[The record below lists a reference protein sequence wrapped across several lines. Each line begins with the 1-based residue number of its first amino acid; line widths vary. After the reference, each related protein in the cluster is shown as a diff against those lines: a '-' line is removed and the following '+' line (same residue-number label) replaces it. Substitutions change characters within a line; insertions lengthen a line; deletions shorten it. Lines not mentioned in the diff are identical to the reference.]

1 MRAGTTNEGYRGRG
15 PGRGRSDYSVN
26 IPLELASPDMDAPP
40 GKTYGFAL
48 GWRYLKTGRTFAML
62 TNKGKYGLK
71 AMVHL
76 AGLPPGQPALVA
88 DIAAANAIPKKFL
101 DAILGELRTAG
112 LVHSKKGRGGGYV
125 LAKSPIDIMVGE
137 IVRALDGPLAP
148 IACAS
153 RNFYRRCDDCI
164 FEGNCSVRL
173 MMIEVRDATALVLDN
188 RSLAAMRALTET
200 ADVELNYDI

>member
-1 MRAGTTNEGYRGRG
+1 MHSRIESQRRRARRRAAE
-15 PGRGRSDYSVN
+15 
-26 IPLELASPDMDAPP
+26 EAP
-40 GKTYGFAL
+40 
-48 GWRYLKTGRTFAML
+48 RML

-76 AGLPPGQPALVA
+76 AGLPPAQPALVA
-88 DIAAANAIPKKFL
+88 DIAAANNIPKKFL

-125 LAKSPIDIMVGE
+125 LAKSPLDTTVGE

-153 RNFYRRCDDCI
+153 RKFYRRCDDCPA
-164 FEGNCSVRL
+164 EVNCSVRL
-173 MMIEVRDATALVLDN
+173 MMIEVRDAIALVLDN
-188 RSLAAMRALTET
+188 RSLAAMRSLTE
-200 ADVELNYDI
+200 ANAGELTYDI

>member
-1 MRAGTTNEGYRGRG
+1 
-15 PGRGRSDYSVN
+15 
-26 IPLELASPDMDAPP
+26 
-40 GKTYGFAL
+40 
-48 GWRYLKTGRTFAML
+48 ML

-76 AGLPPGQPALVA
+76 AGMPPGQPALVA
-88 DIAAANAIPKKFL
+88 DIAAANSIPKKFL

-125 LAKSPIDIMVGE
+125 LAKSPYEIMVGQ

-153 RNFYRRCDDCI
+153 RKFYRRCDDCPA
-164 FEGNCSVRL
+164 EVQCSVRL
-173 MMIEVRDATALVLDN
+173 MMIEARDAIAQVLDN
-188 RSLAAMRALTET
+188 RSLAAMRALTE
-200 ADVELNYDI
+200 ADEEELTYHI

>member
-1 MRAGTTNEGYRGRG
+1 
-15 PGRGRSDYSVN
+15 
-26 IPLELASPDMDAPP
+26 
-40 GKTYGFAL
+40 
-48 GWRYLKTGRTFAML
+48 ML

-76 AGLPPGQPALVA
+76 AGLAPGQPALVA
-88 DIAAANAIPKKFL
+88 DIASTNNIPKKFL

-125 LAKSPIDIMVGE
+125 LAKPAVDIMVGE

-153 RNFYRRCDDCI
+153 RKFYRRCDDCA
-164 FEGNCSVRL
+164 FEKNCSVRL
-173 MMIEVRDATALVLDN
+173 MMIEVRDAIALVLEN
-188 RSLAAMRALTET
+188 RSLAAMRALTD
-200 ADVELNYDI
+200 AQDAELTYDI

>member
-1 MRAGTTNEGYRGRG
+1 MDYRWLSAYFSGLGRRLPEKG
-15 PGRGRSDYSVN
+15 PRRDS
-26 IPLELASPDMDAPP
+26 
-40 GKTYGFAL
+40 
-48 GWRYLKTGRTFAML
+48 ML

-76 AGLPPGQPALVA
+76 AGLMPGRPALVA
-88 DIAAANAIPKKFL
+88 DIAAANMIPKKFL

-125 LAKSPIDIMVGE
+125 LAKSAAKIMVGD

-153 RNFYRRCDDCI
+153 KSYYRRCDDCQN
-164 FEGNCSVRL
+164 ETECNVRL
-173 MMIEVRDATALVLDN
+173 MMLEVRQAMANVLDHH
-188 RSLAAMRALTET
+188 SLADMRALSESNE
-200 ADVELNYDI
+200 VSLMYHI